1 MGEIRDDPRLRDR
14 EYVFSDRH
22 DAGRRLGEFLRGL
35 SAIPRPVVLA
45 IPAGGVP
52 VGRELA
58 SALHSPFSLAIVRKI
73 RIPGTT
79 ESGFGA
85 VAWDGEVLIN
95 EEFRA
100 ALHLSAA
107 EVKQAVSD
115 TRQNVRERLA
125 RFMDNRPPH
134 IPEGATM
141 ILTDD
146 GLASGFTMLA
156 AIRSIRKQHP
166 GRIIVAVP
174 TGSLSA
180 VRRVAEEADLVACL
194 NIRSGRTFAVADA
207 YMQWYD
213 LGDSEVTREIRG
225 ETPVNGA
232 IPHPEKK
239 QGRT

>member
-22 DAGRRLGEFLRGL
+22 DAGRKLGQFIKGL
-35 SAIPRPVVLA
+35 LELPRPVVLA

-58 SALHSPFSLAIVRKI
+58 HAFCSPFSLAIVRKI

-85 VAWDGEVLIN
+85 VSWDGEVLMN
-95 EEFRA
+95 EDLRV
-100 ALHLSAA
+100 ALGLSAA
-107 EVKQAVSD
+107 EVEQAVSE
-115 TRQNVRERLA
+115 TKKNVAERLF
-125 RFMDNRPPH
+125 RFMDNKPPLV
-134 IPEGATM
+134 PEGSTV

-156 AIRSIRKQHP
+156 AIRSLHRQRP

-180 VRRVAEEADLVACL
+180 VRRVAAEADLVACL
-194 NIRSGRTFAVADA
+194 NIRSGRMFAVADA
-207 YMQWYD
+207 YTQWYD
-213 LGDSEVTREIRG
+213 LDDNEVMSEIRG
-225 ETPVNGA
+225 EKPVDRMGPPPENGA
-232 IPHPEKK
+232 
-239 QGRT
+239 G